1 MRPCEL
7 ATVAWSTVT
16 PWRERDRTVTPPVLA
31 LVGITRR
38 FGGLVANDAISF
50 EVFPGEI
57 VGLIG
62 PNGAGKTT
70 LFDVITGYYR
80 PNSGKITFQGRD
92 IVGLSPHRINRL
104 GIGRT
109 FQKLRPFPE
118 MTALEN
124 VMVGALPRQG
134 SPREAEAVARGA
146 LKFVGL
152 EDRLHAQAM
161 GLSTGQRKRLELA
174 RAMVTQPSLLLL
186 DEVTAGVDHRS
197 IPGLLELVRR
207 LRGEGVTLLVIEH
220 NMRVVMSI
228 ADRIVGLHL
237 GKTVAVGTPQEV
249 TRNPLLIEA
258 YFGKSHVGR

>member
-1 MRPCEL
+1 V
-7 ATVAWSTVT
+7 TV
-16 PWRERDRTVTPPVLA
+16 PLLA
-31 LVGITRR
+31 LADVTRR

-50 EVFPGEI
+50 EVFRGEI
-57 VGLIG
+57 VGVIG

-80 PNSGKITFQGRD
+80 PNRGQITFQGHD
-92 IVGLSPHRINRL
+92 IVGLAPDRINRL

-118 MTALEN
+118 MTTLEN
-124 VMVGALPRQG
+124 VMVGALPRQR
-134 SPREAEAVARGA
+134 SLREAEAVARDA
-146 LKFVGL
+146 LEFVGL
-152 EDRLHAQAM
+152 GECLRIQSL

-174 RAMVTQPSLLLL
+174 RAMVTRPSLLLL
-186 DEVTAGVDHRS
+186 DEVTGGVDQRS

-220 NMRVVMSI
+220 NMRVVMSL

-237 GKTVAVGTPQEV
+237 GKTVAIGTPQEV
-249 TRNPLLIEA
+249 TRNPLLVEA